1 MEEVLKLA
9 NSPLMWAFAI
19 VTVSIVVVQSYL
31 FMKLALRFSDKYQ
44 VLTATEKKTVFKTA
58 TINSIGPSV
67 AIFFLAIGLIA
78 AVGSPMTLMRIGVI
92 GSAYFE
98 NYAAIQGNSIVAAA
112 NHASGQMNPDV
123 LFEGYTAAVWA
134 MTMGGLGWLIS
145 ALIFTKRLDKAKH
158 SLAKKNPRALLV
170 VGAITPSTIFAV
182 LVINSFFKKPPQFEA
197 VIAQPHFVA
206 ALCSGL
212 SMVLLL
218 WISKRYPWIKEWALG
233 LSFVLGIV
241 GGYLAS

>member
-9 NSPLMWAFAI
+9 NSPMMWLFAI
-19 VTVSIVVVQSYL
+19 ATVCVVVIQSYL
-31 FMKLALRFSDKYQ
+31 FMKLALNFSDKYNI
-44 VLTATEKKTVFKTA
+44 LTTKEKRIVYKTA

-98 NYAAIQGNSIVAAA
+98 NYAALQGSSIVNAAYESSGQGNSDI
-112 NHASGQMNPDV
+112 
-123 LFEGYTAAVWA
+123 LFVGYSAAVWA

-158 SLAKKNPRALLV
+158 TLAKNNPRALLI
-170 VGAITPSTIFAV
+170 VGAVTPTAIFAV
-182 LVINSFFKKPPQFEA
+182 LVMNSFFNKPPSFDDTVA
-197 VIAQPHFVA
+197 FPHFIA
-206 ALCSGL
+206 AVCSGM
-212 SMVLLL
+212 SMALFLLMSKKWL
-218 WISKRYPWIKEWALG
+218 WLKEWALG
-233 LSFVLGIV
+233 LSFVLGVI
-241 GGYLAS
+241 GGYFAS